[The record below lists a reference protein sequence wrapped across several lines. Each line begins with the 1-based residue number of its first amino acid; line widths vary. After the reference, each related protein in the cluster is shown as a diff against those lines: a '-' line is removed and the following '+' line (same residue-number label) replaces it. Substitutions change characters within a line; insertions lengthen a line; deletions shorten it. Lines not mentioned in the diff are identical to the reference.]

1 MLNAMAP
8 TRSHALVTSFT
19 LRQCRHALALSQ
31 SRFAAQ
37 LGVSLETYRRWDSGR
52 RPVRPDILTRAN
64 ELALRADPHALR
76 PLETLARLIH
86 VHVKTLHAAARDG
99 RLRVSYDTRTTF
111 RSLRARATVAD
122 ADTFLHTYF
131 EQATWPKDRPAPL
144 IWSQIPADYDDQIR
158 RVRRRLGLTQA
169 QFAARVGAARKA
181 VVYQWESRKRCPS
194 PLFWQR
200 IQNVG
205 ASDRCPINPGDQAR
219 PIRERSADD
228 LLQIGRRETQ
238 D

>member
-1 MLNAMAP
+1 MLHAMAP
-8 TRSHALVTSFT
+8 TTSHAPRTSFT
-19 LRQCRHALALSQ
+19 LRQCRDALALSQ
-31 SRFAAQ
+31 SRFTAQ
-37 LGVSLETYRRWDSGR
+37 LGVSLETYRTWDSGR
-52 RPVRPDILTRAN
+52 RPVRPDVLTRAN
-64 ELALRADPHALR
+64 ELALRADSHALR

-86 VHVKTLHAAARDG
+86 VHVKRLHAAPRDG
-99 RLRVSYDTRTTF
+99 RLRVTYDTRTTF

-144 IWSQIPADYDDQIR
+144 IWNQIPADYADQIR
-158 RVRRRLGLTQA
+158 QVRRRLGLTQA

-200 IQNVG
+200 IRNVA
-205 ASDRCPINPGDQAR
+205 ASDRCP
-219 PIRERSADD
+219 
-228 LLQIGRRETQ
+228 
-238 D
+238 